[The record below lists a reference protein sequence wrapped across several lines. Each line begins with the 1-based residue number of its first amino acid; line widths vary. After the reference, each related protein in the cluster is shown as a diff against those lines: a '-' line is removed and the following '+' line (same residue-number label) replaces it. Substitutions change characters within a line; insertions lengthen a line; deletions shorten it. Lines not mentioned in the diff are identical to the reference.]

1 MRWTSLKKLHQCNQ
15 TSHLNDLNNSNNSNY
30 YGVTDKIKAQLE
42 KANIKKRS
50 LIRNIYREYEL
61 YLNSLRNL
69 LYISAEK
76 GLKDIYSYLSVKDDF
91 LNENQFFC
99 VFEEKISKIIYTNLP
114 LLTVE
119 QLKIKEIEKKLSGDS
134 LDPSE
139 TLNYSNQK
147 ESLKIQIDKLKL
159 EVEELKVQNGDQL
172 QVMNDWENSLEDIK
186 NQLINLSKIVKNEW
200 DKIDKQI
207 PDLEKEKLEFIATFP
222 DELKELYD
230 NLKKRGLEVIAAYR
244 NENQCGC
251 CGVELTSSEIEQIL
265 ESKFQQCSYCD
276 GVVI

>member
-1 MRWTSLKKLHQCNQ
+1 MNEPFLLSNLVELQDLDNKIYKLVDSKSNSENVINLKSLELNYKELSEKITENKKELSEFFLKKEDN
-15 TSHLNDLNNSNNSNY
+15 
-30 YGVTDKIKAQLE
+30 E
-42 KANIKKRS
+42 K
-50 LIRNIYREYEL
+50 
-61 YLNSLRNL
+61 
-69 LYISAEK
+69 
-76 GLKDIYSYLSVKDDF
+76 
-91 LNENQFFC
+91 
-99 VFEEKISKIIYTNLP
+99 KIISLE
-114 LLTVE
+114 L
-119 QLKIKEIEKKLSGDS
+119 QIKEIEKKLSGDT

-159 EVEELKVQNGDQL
+159 ELEELKEQNGDQL

-207 PDLEKEKLEFIATFP
+207 PDLEKEKLEFISTFP
-222 DELKELYD
+222 DELKDLYD

-251 CGVELTSSEIEQIL
+251 CGVELTSSEVEQIL
-265 ESKFQQCSYCD
+265 KTKFQQCSYCD

>member
-1 MRWTSLKKLHQCNQ
+1 MNEPFLLSNLVELQDLDNKIYKLIDSKSNSENVINLKSLELNYKELSEKITENKKELSEFFLKKEDN
-15 TSHLNDLNNSNNSNY
+15 
-30 YGVTDKIKAQLE
+30 E
-42 KANIKKRS
+42 K
-50 LIRNIYREYEL
+50 
-61 YLNSLRNL
+61 
-69 LYISAEK
+69 
-76 GLKDIYSYLSVKDDF
+76 
-91 LNENQFFC
+91 
-99 VFEEKISKIIYTNLP
+99 KIISLE
-114 LLTVE
+114 L
-119 QLKIKEIEKKLSGDS
+119 QIKEIEKKLSGDT

-147 ESLKIQIDKLKL
+147 ESLKIQIDKFKL
-159 EVEELKVQNGDQL
+159 EVEELKEQNGDQL

-207 PDLEKEKLEFIATFP
+207 PDLEKEKLEFISTFP

-265 ESKFQQCSYCD
+265 KTKFQQCSYCD

>member
-1 MRWTSLKKLHQCNQ
+1 MNEPFLLSNLVELQDLDNKIYKLIDSKSNGENVINLKSLELNYKELSEKITENKKELSEFFLKKEDN
-15 TSHLNDLNNSNNSNY
+15 
-30 YGVTDKIKAQLE
+30 E
-42 KANIKKRS
+42 K
-50 LIRNIYREYEL
+50 
-61 YLNSLRNL
+61 
-69 LYISAEK
+69 
-76 GLKDIYSYLSVKDDF
+76 
-91 LNENQFFC
+91 
-99 VFEEKISKIIYTNLP
+99 KIISLE
-114 LLTVE
+114 L
-119 QLKIKEIEKKLSGDS
+119 QIKEIEKKLSGDT

-159 EVEELKVQNGDQL
+159 ELEELKEQNGDQL

-207 PDLEKEKLEFIATFP
+207 PDLEKEKLEFISTFP
-222 DELKELYD
+222 DELKDLYD

-265 ESKFQQCSYCD
+265 KTKFQQCSYCD

>member
-1 MRWTSLKKLHQCNQ
+1 MNEPFLLSNLVELQDLDNKIYKLIDSKSNGENVINLKSLELNYKELSEKITENKKELSEFFLKKEDN
-15 TSHLNDLNNSNNSNY
+15 
-30 YGVTDKIKAQLE
+30 E
-42 KANIKKRS
+42 K
-50 LIRNIYREYEL
+50 
-61 YLNSLRNL
+61 
-69 LYISAEK
+69 
-76 GLKDIYSYLSVKDDF
+76 
-91 LNENQFFC
+91 
-99 VFEEKISKIIYTNLP
+99 KIISLE
-114 LLTVE
+114 L
-119 QLKIKEIEKKLSGDS
+119 QIKEIEKKLSGDT

-159 EVEELKVQNGDQL
+159 ELEELKEQNGDQL

-207 PDLEKEKLEFIATFP
+207 PDLEQEKLEFVSTFP

-265 ESKFQQCSYCD
+265 KTKFQQCSYCD

>member
-1 MRWTSLKKLHQCNQ
+1 MNEPFLLSNLVELQDLDNKIYKLIDSKSNGENVINLKSLELNYKELSEKITENKKELSEFFLKKEDN
-15 TSHLNDLNNSNNSNY
+15 
-30 YGVTDKIKAQLE
+30 E
-42 KANIKKRS
+42 K
-50 LIRNIYREYEL
+50 
-61 YLNSLRNL
+61 
-69 LYISAEK
+69 
-76 GLKDIYSYLSVKDDF
+76 
-91 LNENQFFC
+91 
-99 VFEEKISKIIYTNLP
+99 KIISLE
-114 LLTVE
+114 L
-119 QLKIKEIEKKLSGDS
+119 QIKEIEKKLSGDT

-159 EVEELKVQNGDQL
+159 ELEELKEQNGDQL

-207 PDLEKEKLEFIATFP
+207 PDLEKEKLEFISIFP

-244 NENQCGC
+244 NDNQCGC

-265 ESKFQQCSYCD
+265 KTKFQQCSYCD

>member
-1 MRWTSLKKLHQCNQ
+1 MNELFLLSNLVELQDLDNKIYKLIDSKSNGENVINLKSLELNYKELSEKITENKKELSEFFLKKEDN
-15 TSHLNDLNNSNNSNY
+15 
-30 YGVTDKIKAQLE
+30 E
-42 KANIKKRS
+42 K
-50 LIRNIYREYEL
+50 
-61 YLNSLRNL
+61 
-69 LYISAEK
+69 
-76 GLKDIYSYLSVKDDF
+76 
-91 LNENQFFC
+91 
-99 VFEEKISKIIYTNLP
+99 KIISLE
-114 LLTVE
+114 L
-119 QLKIKEIEKKLSGDS
+119 QIKEIEKKLSGDT

-159 EVEELKVQNGDQL
+159 ELEELKEQNGDQL

-207 PDLEKEKLEFIATFP
+207 PDLEKEKLEFISTFP

-244 NENQCGC
+244 NDNQCGC

-265 ESKFQQCSYCD
+265 KTKFQQCSYCD

>member
-1 MRWTSLKKLHQCNQ
+1 MNEPFLLSNLVELQDLDNKIYKLIDSKSNGENVLNLKSLEINYKELSEKITENKKEL
-15 TSHLNDLNNSNNSNY
+15 S
-30 YGVTDKIKAQLE
+30 E
-42 KANIKKRS
+42 FFIKKED
-50 LIRNIYREYEL
+50 N
-61 YLNSLRNL
+61 
-69 LYISAEK
+69 EK
-76 GLKDIYSYLSVKDDF
+76 
-91 LNENQFFC
+91 
-99 VFEEKISKIIYTNLP
+99 KIISLE
-114 LLTVE
+114 L
-119 QLKIKEIEKKLSGDS
+119 QIKEIEQKLSGDT

-159 EVEELKVQNGDQL
+159 ELEELKEQNGDQL

-207 PDLEKEKLEFIATFP
+207 PDLEKEKLEFISTFP

-265 ESKFQQCSYCD
+265 KTKFQQCSYCD

>member
-1 MRWTSLKKLHQCNQ
+1 MNEPFLLSNLVELQDLDNKIYKLIDSKSNGENVINLKSLELNYKELSEKITENKKELSEFFLKKEDN
-15 TSHLNDLNNSNNSNY
+15 
-30 YGVTDKIKAQLE
+30 E
-42 KANIKKRS
+42 K
-50 LIRNIYREYEL
+50 
-61 YLNSLRNL
+61 
-69 LYISAEK
+69 
-76 GLKDIYSYLSVKDDF
+76 
-91 LNENQFFC
+91 
-99 VFEEKISKIIYTNLP
+99 KIISLE
-114 LLTVE
+114 L
-119 QLKIKEIEKKLSGDS
+119 QIKEIEKKLSGDT

-159 EVEELKVQNGDQL
+159 ELEELKEQNGDQL

-207 PDLEKEKLEFIATFP
+207 PDLEKEKLEFISTFP

-230 NLKKRGLEVIAAYR
+230 NLKKRGIEVIAAYR

-265 ESKFQQCSYCD
+265 KTKFQQCSYCD

>member
-1 MRWTSLKKLHQCNQ
+1 MNEPFLLSNLVELQDLDNKIYKLIDSKSNGENVINLKSLELNYKELSEKITENKNELSEFFLKKEDN
-15 TSHLNDLNNSNNSNY
+15 
-30 YGVTDKIKAQLE
+30 E
-42 KANIKKRS
+42 K
-50 LIRNIYREYEL
+50 
-61 YLNSLRNL
+61 
-69 LYISAEK
+69 
-76 GLKDIYSYLSVKDDF
+76 
-91 LNENQFFC
+91 
-99 VFEEKISKIIYTNLP
+99 KIISLE
-114 LLTVE
+114 L
-119 QLKIKEIEKKLSGDS
+119 QIKEIEKKLSGDT

-159 EVEELKVQNGDQL
+159 ELEELKEQKGDQL

-207 PDLEKEKLEFIATFP
+207 PDLEKEKLEFISTFP

-265 ESKFQQCSYCD
+265 KTKFQQCSYCD

>member
-1 MRWTSLKKLHQCNQ
+1 MNEPFLLSNLVELQDLDNKIYKLIDSKSNGENVINLKSLE
-15 TSHLNDLNNSNNSNY
+15 LNY
-30 YGVTDKIKAQLE
+30 K
-42 KANIKKRS
+42 
-50 LIRNIYREYEL
+50 EL
-61 YLNSLRNL
+61 S
-69 LYISAEK
+69 
-76 GLKDIYSYLSVKDDF
+76 
-91 LNENQFFC
+91 
-99 VFEEKISKIIYTNLP
+99 EKITENKKELSEFFLQKEDNEKKIISLE
-114 LLTVE
+114 L
-119 QLKIKEIEKKLSGDS
+119 QIKEIEKKLSGDT

-159 EVEELKVQNGDQL
+159 ELEELKEQNGDQL

-207 PDLEKEKLEFIATFP
+207 PDLEKEKLEFISTFP

-251 CGVELTSSEIEQIL
+251 CGVDLTSSEIEQIL
-265 ESKFQQCSYCD
+265 KTKFQQCSYCD

>member
-1 MRWTSLKKLHQCNQ
+1 MNEPFLLSNLVELQDLDNKIYKLIDSKSNGENVINLKSLELNYKELSEKITENKKELSEFFLKKEDN
-15 TSHLNDLNNSNNSNY
+15 
-30 YGVTDKIKAQLE
+30 E
-42 KANIKKRS
+42 K
-50 LIRNIYREYEL
+50 
-61 YLNSLRNL
+61 
-69 LYISAEK
+69 
-76 GLKDIYSYLSVKDDF
+76 
-91 LNENQFFC
+91 
-99 VFEEKISKIIYTNLP
+99 KIISLE
-114 LLTVE
+114 L
-119 QLKIKEIEKKLSGDS
+119 QIKEIEKKLSGDT

-159 EVEELKVQNGDQL
+159 ELEELKEQNGDQL

-207 PDLEKEKLEFIATFP
+207 PDLEKEKLEFISTFP
-222 DELKELYD
+222 DELKDLYD

-265 ESKFQQCSYCD
+265 KSKFQQCSYCD

>member
-1 MRWTSLKKLHQCNQ
+1 M
-15 TSHLNDLNNSNNSNY
+15 
-30 YGVTDKIKAQLE
+30 
-42 KANIKKRS
+42 
-50 LIRNIYREYEL
+50 
-61 YLNSLRNL
+61 
-69 LYISAEK
+69 
-76 GLKDIYSYLSVKDDF
+76 
-91 LNENQFFC
+91 
-99 VFEEKISKIIYTNLP
+99 
-114 LLTVE
+114 
-119 QLKIKEIEKKLSGDS
+119 
-134 LDPSE
+134 
-139 TLNYSNQK
+139 
-147 ESLKIQIDKLKL
+147 
-159 EVEELKVQNGDQL
+159 EELKEQNGDQL

-207 PDLEKEKLEFIATFP
+207 PDLEKEKLEFISTFP

-265 ESKFQQCSYCD
+265 KSKFQQCSYCD

>member
-1 MRWTSLKKLHQCNQ
+1 MNEPFLLSNLVELQDLDNKIYKLIDSKSNGENVINLKSLELNYKELSEKITENKKELSEFFLKKEDN
-15 TSHLNDLNNSNNSNY
+15 
-30 YGVTDKIKAQLE
+30 E
-42 KANIKKRS
+42 K
-50 LIRNIYREYEL
+50 
-61 YLNSLRNL
+61 
-69 LYISAEK
+69 
-76 GLKDIYSYLSVKDDF
+76 
-91 LNENQFFC
+91 
-99 VFEEKISKIIYTNLP
+99 KIISLE
-114 LLTVE
+114 L
-119 QLKIKEIEKKLSGDS
+119 QIKEIEKKLSGDT

-159 EVEELKVQNGDQL
+159 ELEELKEQNGDQL

-207 PDLEKEKLEFIATFP
+207 PDLEKEKLEFISNFP

-265 ESKFQQCSYCD
+265 KTKFQQCSYCD

>member
-1 MRWTSLKKLHQCNQ
+1 MNEPFLLSNLVELQDLDNKIYKLIDSKSNSENVLNLKSLEINYKELSEKITENKMELSEFFLKKEDN
-15 TSHLNDLNNSNNSNY
+15 
-30 YGVTDKIKAQLE
+30 E
-42 KANIKKRS
+42 K
-50 LIRNIYREYEL
+50 
-61 YLNSLRNL
+61 
-69 LYISAEK
+69 
-76 GLKDIYSYLSVKDDF
+76 
-91 LNENQFFC
+91 
-99 VFEEKISKIIYTNLP
+99 KIISLE
-114 LLTVE
+114 L
-119 QLKIKEIEKKLSGDS
+119 QIKEIEQKLSGDT

-147 ESLKIQIDKLKL
+147 ESLKIQIDKFKL
-159 EVEELKVQNGDQL
+159 ELEELKEQNGDQL

-207 PDLEKEKLEFIATFP
+207 PDLEKEKLEFISTFP

>member
-1 MRWTSLKKLHQCNQ
+1 MNEPFLLSNLVELQDLDNKIYKLIDSKSNGENVINLKSLELNYKELSEKITENKKELSEFFLKKEDN
-15 TSHLNDLNNSNNSNY
+15 
-30 YGVTDKIKAQLE
+30 E
-42 KANIKKRS
+42 K
-50 LIRNIYREYEL
+50 
-61 YLNSLRNL
+61 
-69 LYISAEK
+69 
-76 GLKDIYSYLSVKDDF
+76 
-91 LNENQFFC
+91 
-99 VFEEKISKIIYTNLP
+99 KIISLE
-114 LLTVE
+114 L
-119 QLKIKEIEKKLSGDS
+119 QIKEIEKKLSGDT

-159 EVEELKVQNGDQL
+159 ELEELKEQNGDQL
-172 QVMNDWENSLEDIK
+172 QVMNDWEKSLEDIK

-207 PDLEKEKLEFIATFP
+207 PDLEKEKLEFISTFP

-265 ESKFQQCSYCD
+265 KTKFQQCSYCD

>member
-1 MRWTSLKKLHQCNQ
+1 MNEPFLLSNLVELQDLDNKIYKLIDSKSNGENVINLKSLELNYKELSQKINENKKELSEFFLKKEDN
-15 TSHLNDLNNSNNSNY
+15 
-30 YGVTDKIKAQLE
+30 E
-42 KANIKKRS
+42 K
-50 LIRNIYREYEL
+50 
-61 YLNSLRNL
+61 
-69 LYISAEK
+69 
-76 GLKDIYSYLSVKDDF
+76 
-91 LNENQFFC
+91 
-99 VFEEKISKIIYTNLP
+99 KIISLE
-114 LLTVE
+114 L
-119 QLKIKEIEKKLSGDS
+119 QIKEIEKKLSGDT

-159 EVEELKVQNGDQL
+159 ELEELKEQNGDQL

-207 PDLEKEKLEFIATFP
+207 PDLEKEKLEFISTFP
-222 DELKELYD
+222 DELKDLYD

-265 ESKFQQCSYCD
+265 KTKFQQCSYCD

>member
-1 MRWTSLKKLHQCNQ
+1 MNEPFLLSNLVELQDLDNKIYKLIDSKSNGENVLNLKSLEINYKELTKKITENKREL
-15 TSHLNDLNNSNNSNY
+15 S
-30 YGVTDKIKAQLE
+30 E
-42 KANIKKRS
+42 FFIKKED
-50 LIRNIYREYEL
+50 N
-61 YLNSLRNL
+61 
-69 LYISAEK
+69 EK
-76 GLKDIYSYLSVKDDF
+76 
-91 LNENQFFC
+91 
-99 VFEEKISKIIYTNLP
+99 KIISLE
-114 LLTVE
+114 L
-119 QLKIKEIEKKLSGDS
+119 QIKEIEQKLSGDT

-159 EVEELKVQNGDQL
+159 ELEELKEQNGDQL

-207 PDLEKEKLEFIATFP
+207 PDLEKEKLEFISSFP

-230 NLKKRGLEVIAAYR
+230 NLKKRGLEVIAANR
-244 NENQCGC
+244 NDNQCGC

-265 ESKFQQCSYCD
+265 KTKFQQCSYCD

>member
-1 MRWTSLKKLHQCNQ
+1 MNETFLLSNLVELQDLDNKIYKLIDSKSNGENVINLKSLELNYKELSEKITENKKELSEFFLKKEDN
-15 TSHLNDLNNSNNSNY
+15 
-30 YGVTDKIKAQLE
+30 E
-42 KANIKKRS
+42 K
-50 LIRNIYREYEL
+50 
-61 YLNSLRNL
+61 
-69 LYISAEK
+69 
-76 GLKDIYSYLSVKDDF
+76 
-91 LNENQFFC
+91 
-99 VFEEKISKIIYTNLP
+99 KIISLE
-114 LLTVE
+114 L
-119 QLKIKEIEKKLSGDS
+119 QIKEIEKKLSGDT

-159 EVEELKVQNGDQL
+159 ELKELKEQNGDQL
-172 QVMNDWENSLEDIK
+172 QIMNDWENSLEDIK

-207 PDLEKEKLEFIATFP
+207 PDLEKEKLEFISTFP

-265 ESKFQQCSYCD
+265 KTKFQQCSYCD

>member
-1 MRWTSLKKLHQCNQ
+1 MNEPFLLSNLVELQDLDNKIYKLIDSKSNGENVINLKSLELNYKELSEKITENKKELSEFFLKKEDNEKRII
-15 TSHLNDLNNSNNSNY
+15 S
-30 YGVTDKIKAQLE
+30 LE
-42 KANIKKRS
+42 
-50 LIRNIYREYEL
+50 L
-61 YLNSLRNL
+61 
-69 LYISAEK
+69 
-76 GLKDIYSYLSVKDDF
+76 
-91 LNENQFFC
+91 Q
-99 VFEEKISKIIYTNLP
+99 
-114 LLTVE
+114 
-119 QLKIKEIEKKLSGDS
+119 IKEIEKKLSGDT

-159 EVEELKVQNGDQL
+159 ELEELKEQNGDQL

-200 DKIDKQI
+200 DKIDKLI
-207 PDLEKEKLEFIATFP
+207 PDLEKEKLEFISTFP
-222 DELKELYD
+222 DELKDLYD

-265 ESKFQQCSYCD
+265 KTKFQQCSYCD

>member
-1 MRWTSLKKLHQCNQ
+1 MNEPFLLSNLVELQDLDNKIYKLIDSKSNGENVINLKSLELNYKELSQNINENKKELSEFFLKKEDN
-15 TSHLNDLNNSNNSNY
+15 
-30 YGVTDKIKAQLE
+30 E
-42 KANIKKRS
+42 K
-50 LIRNIYREYEL
+50 
-61 YLNSLRNL
+61 
-69 LYISAEK
+69 
-76 GLKDIYSYLSVKDDF
+76 
-91 LNENQFFC
+91 
-99 VFEEKISKIIYTNLP
+99 KIISLE
-114 LLTVE
+114 L
-119 QLKIKEIEKKLSGDS
+119 QIKEIEKKLSGDT

-159 EVEELKVQNGDQL
+159 ELEELKEQNGDQL

-207 PDLEKEKLEFIATFP
+207 PDLEKEKLEFISTFP

-265 ESKFQQCSYCD
+265 KTKFQQCSYCD

>member
-1 MRWTSLKKLHQCNQ
+1 MNEPFLLSNLVELQDLDNKIYKLIDSKSNGENVINLKSLELNYKELSEKITENKEELSEFFLKKEDN
-15 TSHLNDLNNSNNSNY
+15 
-30 YGVTDKIKAQLE
+30 E
-42 KANIKKRS
+42 K
-50 LIRNIYREYEL
+50 
-61 YLNSLRNL
+61 
-69 LYISAEK
+69 
-76 GLKDIYSYLSVKDDF
+76 
-91 LNENQFFC
+91 
-99 VFEEKISKIIYTNLP
+99 KIISLG
-114 LLTVE
+114 L
-119 QLKIKEIEKKLSGDS
+119 QIKEIEKKLSGDT

-159 EVEELKVQNGDQL
+159 ELEELKEQNGDQL

-207 PDLEKEKLEFIATFP
+207 PDLEKEKLEFISTFP

>member
-1 MRWTSLKKLHQCNQ
+1 MNEPFLLSNLVELQDLDNKIYKLIDSKSNGENVINLKSLELNYKELSEKITENKKELSEFFLKKEDN
-15 TSHLNDLNNSNNSNY
+15 
-30 YGVTDKIKAQLE
+30 E
-42 KANIKKRS
+42 K
-50 LIRNIYREYEL
+50 
-61 YLNSLRNL
+61 
-69 LYISAEK
+69 
-76 GLKDIYSYLSVKDDF
+76 
-91 LNENQFFC
+91 
-99 VFEEKISKIIYTNLP
+99 KIISLE
-114 LLTVE
+114 L
-119 QLKIKEIEKKLSGDS
+119 QIKEIEKKLSGDT

-159 EVEELKVQNGDQL
+159 ELEELKEQNGDQL

-207 PDLEKEKLEFIATFP
+207 PDLEKEKLEFISIFP

-244 NENQCGC
+244 NDNQCGC

-265 ESKFQQCSYCD
+265 KSKFQQCSYCD

>member
-1 MRWTSLKKLHQCNQ
+1 MNEPFLLSNLVEIQDLDNKIYKLIDSKSNGKNVLNLKSLELNYKELSEKITESKNELSEFFLKKEDN
-15 TSHLNDLNNSNNSNY
+15 
-30 YGVTDKIKAQLE
+30 E
-42 KANIKKRS
+42 K
-50 LIRNIYREYEL
+50 
-61 YLNSLRNL
+61 
-69 LYISAEK
+69 
-76 GLKDIYSYLSVKDDF
+76 
-91 LNENQFFC
+91 
-99 VFEEKISKIIYTNLP
+99 KIISLE
-114 LLTVE
+114 L
-119 QLKIKEIEKKLSGDS
+119 QIKEIEKKLSGDT

-147 ESLKIQIDKLKL
+147 ESLKIQIDKFKL
-159 EVEELKVQNGDQL
+159 EVEELEEQNGDQL
-172 QVMNDWENSLEDIK
+172 KVMNDQENSLEDIK

-207 PDLEKEKLEFIATFP
+207 PDLEKEKLEFISTFP

-265 ESKFQQCSYCD
+265 KSKFQQCSYCD

>member
-1 MRWTSLKKLHQCNQ
+1 MNEPFLLSNLVELQDLDNKIYKLIDSKSNGENVINLKSLELNYKELSEKITENKKELSEFFLKKEDN
-15 TSHLNDLNNSNNSNY
+15 
-30 YGVTDKIKAQLE
+30 E
-42 KANIKKRS
+42 K
-50 LIRNIYREYEL
+50 
-61 YLNSLRNL
+61 
-69 LYISAEK
+69 
-76 GLKDIYSYLSVKDDF
+76 
-91 LNENQFFC
+91 
-99 VFEEKISKIIYTNLP
+99 KIISLE
-114 LLTVE
+114 L
-119 QLKIKEIEKKLSGDS
+119 QIKEIEKKLSGDT

-159 EVEELKVQNGDQL
+159 ELEELKEQNVDQL
-172 QVMNDWENSLEDIK
+172 QVMNDWENSLKDIK
-186 NQLINLSKIVKNEW
+186 NQLVNLSKIVKNEW

-207 PDLEKEKLEFIATFP
+207 PDLEKEKLEFISTFP
-222 DELKELYD
+222 DELKDLYD

-265 ESKFQQCSYCD
+265 KTKFQQCSYCD